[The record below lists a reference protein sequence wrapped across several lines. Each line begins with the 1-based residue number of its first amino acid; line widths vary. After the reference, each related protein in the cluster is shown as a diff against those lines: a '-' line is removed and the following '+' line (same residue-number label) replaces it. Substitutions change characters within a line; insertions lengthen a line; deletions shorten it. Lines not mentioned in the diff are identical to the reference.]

1 MRRTLGLLQ
10 HPLRALSGI
19 DDTGATLHIVCP
31 QGVAEFGGDE
41 FKQCEGWHHGSRSEK
56 RLAGS

>member
-19 DDTGATLHIVCP
+19 DDTGETLHIVRP
-31 QGVAEFGGDE
+31 QGGAEFGGDE
-41 FKQCEGWHHGSRSEK
+41 FNQCEGWHHGSRSEK